1 MAVDMSGTNVFPH
14 FDRITLSGTAPNA
27 TEIALPNGPLLFS
40 VRPITNAGRIASSGS
55 DDGALSDNY
64 LTIAADTTLQVQ
76 VSLRTDRTPVMY
88 VASGTAST
96 VGEVVLERPA

>member
-1 MAVDMSGTNVFPH
+1 MAVDMSGVNVYPY

-27 TEIALPNGPLLFS
+27 TEIVLPNGPLLFS
-40 VRPITNAGRIASSGS
+40 VRPITNEGRIASSGS
-55 DDGALSDNY
+55 DGGPLSDDY
-64 LTIAADTTLQVQ
+64 LTVAADTTLQVQ

-96 VGEVVLERPA
+96 VVEIVLERPA